1 MEQEVAA
8 GKVRKPFNK
17 KIWRDKKYNHGHK
30 VEQWREKHKVAVKMR
45 YKRMLKKEQKK
56 NPDFKP
62 ENTGKPNHKNISNIS
77 QHKSAFSK
85 ARQQFNEKELNK
97 KKKQEEFSRKQ
108 SEKEEAIKKY
118 KEKKTAKLKVL
129 NSKTRRG
136 QPVMAGRMELLLAK
150 IQEQCQDD

>member
-1 MEQEVAA
+1 MEQEYPA
-8 GKVRKPFNK
+8 GKVKKPFNK

-62 ENTGKPNHKNISNIS
+62 ENTAKPNNNISNVPK
-77 QHKSAFSK
+77 HKTAFSK

-97 KKKQEEFSRKQ
+97 KKKKEEFVRKQ

-118 KEKKTAKLKVL
+118 KEKKAAKLKVL

>member
-1 MEQEVAA
+1 MEQEAAA
-8 GKVRKPFNK
+8 GKVKKPFNK

-62 ENTGKPNHKNISNIS
+62 ESTTKPNTNISNVPK
-77 QHKSAFSK
+77 HKSAFSK
-85 ARQQFNEKELNK
+85 ARQQFHEKELNK
-97 KKKQEEFSRKQ
+97 KKKNEEFVRKQ

-118 KEKKTAKLKVL
+118 KEKKTARLKVL
-129 NSKTRRG
+129 NSKTKRG

>member
-1 MEQEVAA
+1 MEQESPA
-8 GKVRKPFNK
+8 GKVKKPFNK
-17 KIWRDKKYNHGHK
+17 KVWRDKKYNHGHK

-56 NPDFKP
+56 NPDIKP
-62 ENTGKPNHKNISNIS
+62 ENTAESNKNISNVPK
-77 QHKSAFSK
+77 HKTAFSK

-97 KKKQEEFSRKQ
+97 KKKKEEFIKKQ
-108 SEKEEAIKKY
+108 SEKEEAMKKY
-118 KEKKTAKLKVL
+118 KEKKAARLKVL

>member
-1 MEQEVAA
+1 MEQESAG
-8 GKVRKPFNK
+8 GKVKKPFNK

-62 ENTGKPNHKNISNIS
+62 GNITKPDKAISNVPK
-77 QHKSAFSK
+77 HKSAFSK

-97 KKKQEEFSRKQ
+97 KKKKEEFIKKQ

-118 KEKKTAKLKVL
+118 KEKKTARLKVL
-129 NSKTRRG
+129 NSKTKRG

>member
-1 MEQEVAA
+1 
-8 GKVRKPFNK
+8 
-17 KIWRDKKYNHGHK
+17 
-30 VEQWREKHKVAVKMR
+30 MR
-45 YKRMLKKEQKK
+45 YKRILKKEQKK

-62 ENTGKPNHKNISNIS
+62 DKPENTDKPNNKNISNVPK
-77 QHKSAFSK
+77 HKSAFSK

-97 KKKQEEFSRKQ
+97 KKKNEEFSRKQ

-118 KEKKTAKLKVL
+118 KEKKTARLKVL
-129 NSKTRRG
+129 NSKTKRG

>member
-1 MEQEVAA
+1 M
-8 GKVRKPFNK
+8 KKPFNK

-62 ENTGKPNHKNISNIS
+62 ENTAKPINNIYNVPKHKT
-77 QHKSAFSK
+77 AFSK
-85 ARQQFNEKELNK
+85 ARQQFNEKELKKEK
-97 KKKQEEFSRKQ
+97 KKEEFLRKQ

-118 KEKKTAKLKVL
+118 KEKKAARLKVL

>member
-1 MEQEVAA
+1 MEQESPAV
-8 GKVRKPFNK
+8 KVKKPFNK
-17 KIWRDKKYNHGHK
+17 KVWRDKKYNHGHK

-62 ENTGKPNHKNISNIS
+62 ENTANSNKNISNVPK
-77 QHKSAFSK
+77 HKTAFSK

-97 KKKQEEFSRKQ
+97 KKKKEEFIKKQ
-108 SEKEEAIKKY
+108 SEKEEAMKKY
-118 KEKKTAKLKVL
+118 KEKKAARLKVL